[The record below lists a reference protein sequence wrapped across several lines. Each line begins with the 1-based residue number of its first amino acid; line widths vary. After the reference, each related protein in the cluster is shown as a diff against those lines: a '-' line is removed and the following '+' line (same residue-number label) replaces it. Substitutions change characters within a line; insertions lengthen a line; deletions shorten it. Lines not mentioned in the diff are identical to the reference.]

1 MGLSLDKQQPRPWP
15 GRQSPQEPKASV
27 APSDGARARAAA
39 ASAVEA
45 VLGSGRSLTE
55 ALDQLEALDQERD
68 RPLVLEL
75 SYGTLRLLPRLRAIA
90 AQLLSKP
97 LKPEDGDLEA
107 LILIGFY
114 QLLATRIPPHA
125 AVASSVAATR
135 VLGKGWAAKLVN
147 ALLRRCQREREALLA
162 QADKSEEA
170 RWLFPAWLL
179 DRLRT
184 EWPHD
189 WQEIVTA
196 SNTQGPLWLRVN
208 RLANDRDAYLKKLTS
223 AGIAAH
229 PAPQAPLGL
238 VLDQALPMARL
249 PGFATGLVS
258 IQDANAQL
266 AAPLLGVL
274 PGERVLDVCAAPGG
288 KTAHLLELADGQ
300 LDLTALDIDPQRLD
314 RVRNNLR
321 RLSLDA
327 TFRVGDA
334 TEPSGDW
341 AQGPYDRILLDVPC
355 SATGVIRRHPDIKW
369 LRRPGDIEA
378 LGARQAQMLDAIW
391 PLLAP
396 GGTLV
401 YVTCSLLPDE
411 NERQMRAFLSRHRDA
426 SEVPITADWGLART
440 SGRQTLP
447 TVGGG
452 DGFYFARLRKATS

>member
-1 MGLSLDKQQPRPWP
+1 MVKRPPRPWP
-15 GRQSPQEPKASV
+15 GRQFPQEPKANV
-27 APSDGARARAAA
+27 APSAGARARATAA
-39 ASAVEA
+39 LTLQA
-45 VLGSGRSLTE
+45 VLGHGRSLTE
-55 ALDQLEALDQERD
+55 ALDQLEDLDQDRD
-68 RPLVLEL
+68 RPLIQEL
-75 SYGTLRLLPRLRAIA
+75 SYGTLRLLPRLKAIA

-135 VLGKGWAAKLVN
+135 VLGKPWAARLVN
-147 ALLRRCQREREALLA
+147 ALLRRCQREHEALLA
-162 QADKSEEA
+162 QADKIEEA
-170 RWLFPAWLL
+170 HWLFPTWLL
-179 DRLRT
+179 DRLRA
-184 EWPHD
+184 EWPAD
-189 WQEIVTA
+189 WSEIVAA
-196 SNTQGPLWLRVN
+196 SNTQAPLWLRVN
-208 RLANDRDAYLKKLTS
+208 CLATDRDTYVRELAAT
-223 AGIAAH
+223 GITAR
-229 PAPQAPLGL
+229 PAPQAPQGL
-238 VLDQALPMARL
+238 VLDQPLPMARL
-249 PGFATGLVS
+249 PGFAAGRVS

-288 KTAHLLELADGQ
+288 KTAHLLELAGGQ
-300 LDLTALDIDPQRLD
+300 LDLTALDIHPQRLE
-314 RVRNNLR
+314 RVRDNLQ
-321 RLSLDA
+321 RLSLA
-327 TFRVGDA
+327 ARLLVGDA

-378 LGARQAQMLDAIW
+378 LCARQARMLDAIW

-411 NERQMRAFLSRHRDA
+411 NERQIRAFLYRQGDA
-426 SEVPITADWGLART
+426 AEDPIAATWGLTRT

-447 TVGGG
+447 QVGGG
-452 DGFYFARLRKATS
+452 DGFYFARLRKAIP